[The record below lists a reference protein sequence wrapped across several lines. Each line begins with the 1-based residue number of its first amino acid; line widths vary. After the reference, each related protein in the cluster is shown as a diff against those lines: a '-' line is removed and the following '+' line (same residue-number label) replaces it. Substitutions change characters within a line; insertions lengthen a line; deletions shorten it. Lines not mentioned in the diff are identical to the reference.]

1 MSDEN
6 KLSLN
11 ETGRVLHTAFQ
22 SEDSTFLNSVVSYKN
37 KKYKSY
43 SERWWLL
50 SSVFLLNIANYSHWV
65 AFPSV
70 SKNAAKYYD
79 QTGDAID
86 LLSTLS
92 YGSGIPCCII
102 ATYIVESHG
111 LRVGLLFGGVLT
123 GFGGLLCF
131 CSSLPY
137 LSDIFTSDEKFYLAL
152 VGQILTGIA
161 CPFIS
166 CVPTKISQHWF
177 GDNERTIA
185 TILLGMSNPLGIVL
199 GQGLTPQIAPS
210 PEKIP
215 RMNILW
221 FIPAAIGS
229 IITIIKVKKSY
240 PPSPPSHSAEMQ
252 VKEKV
257 NYLICIKKL
266 MTNFPFIIIFLFL
279 GAAMGY
285 ISTLSTKIEQL
296 LCSKGYSDQLSGLS
310 GSLILLWGFIA
321 SFFFGFLAIKVKKI
335 VLICKTS
342 GLIVIIFLVLICYVF
357 RLPNMNWLIILS
369 CSLLGIFSLG
379 VYPLALELVVECTYP
394 LDQATPTALIFLS
407 SSLQGVFLMVIEN
420 YMGKPLTPEEFSL
433 QSCISHKD
441 FGHQQPKDYTDYL
454 IFITSYMIIFILVFL
469 VFFKTELRR
478 QNVDDNTM
486 ERTWKVKI

>member
-11 ETGRVLHTAFQ
+11 ET
-22 SEDSTFLNSVVSYKN
+22 
-37 KKYKSY
+37 
-43 SERWWLL
+43 
-50 SSVFLLNIANYSHWV
+50 ANYSHWV

-92 YGSGIPCCII
+92 YGITWTKSWTTFWGE
-102 ATYIVESHG
+102 YS
-111 LRVGLLFGGVLT
+111 LVLVDY
-123 GFGGLLCF
+123 CVF

-152 VGQILTGIA
+152 LGQILTGIA

-215 RMNILW
+215 RMNIYGL
-221 FIPAAIGS
+221 FLQRLGE
-229 IITIIKVKKSY
+229 KKSY

-342 GLIVIIFLVLICYVF
+342 GLIELYCAKLSEIRLVDIREHFIQKCKDDLFTTTDFL
-357 RLPNMNWLIILS
+357 
-369 CSLLGIFSLG
+369 
-379 VYPLALELVVECTYP
+379 LENDIVQYLF
-394 LDQATPTALIFLS
+394 FL
-407 SSLQGVFLMVIEN
+407 
-420 YMGKPLTPEEFSL
+420 
-433 QSCISHKD
+433 
-441 FGHQQPKDYTDYL
+441 
-454 IFITSYMIIFILVFL
+454 
-469 VFFKTELRR
+469 
-478 QNVDDNTM
+478 
-486 ERTWKVKI
+486 